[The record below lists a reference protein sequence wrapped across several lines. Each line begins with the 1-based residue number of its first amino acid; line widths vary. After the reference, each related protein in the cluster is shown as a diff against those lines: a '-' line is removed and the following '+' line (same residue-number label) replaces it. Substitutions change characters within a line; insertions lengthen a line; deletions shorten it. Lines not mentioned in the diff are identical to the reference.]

1 MHNAS
6 TPPFEFTR
14 PPTPPADADP
24 DRPHCQ
30 VSLIAQ
36 LGAGHRSRV
45 QAHLRELTLQDR
57 YLRFAHVISDDAIGA
72 YVRQI
77 RYGRDA
83 AFGAFDDAGE
93 LHGFAHLAFT
103 SGGDPAEL
111 GLSVSRCAR
120 RQGVGL
126 ALLQRAAAHARNR
139 GERLL
144 MMVYVPEN
152 TALESLARRAGMHVA
167 PDPAEAR
174 AYLALPPATPES
186 LLREAFGESVAAIDL
201 GFRLGAAAGSRRP
214 E

>member
-1 MHNAS
+1 MHNTRLIAS
-6 TPPFEFTR
+6 GIPDSAA
-14 PPTPPADADP
+14 PAAADG
-24 DRPHCQ
+24 DTDGIRCQ

-36 LGAGHRSRV
+36 LGAGHRPRV
-45 QAHLRELTLQDR
+45 QAHLQALSPEDR
-57 YLRFAHVISDDAIGA
+57 YLRFAHSISDDAIRG

-83 AFGAFDDAGE
+83 AFGAFDDDGE
-93 LHGFAHLAFT
+93 LQGFAHLAFA
-103 SGGDPAEL
+103 SDGGPAEL
-111 GLSVSRCAR
+111 GLSVARCAR

-139 GERLL
+139 GQPLL

-152 TALESLARRAGMHVA
+152 TALESLARRAGMHIA

-174 AYLALPPATPES
+174 AYLTLPPATPES

-201 GFRLGAAAGSRRP
+201 GFRLGAAASR
-214 E
+214 

>member
-1 MHNAS
+1 MHNTLLNSSGIADPAPRDPAGGGCDS
-6 TPPFEFTR
+6 TPC
-14 PPTPPADADP
+14 
-24 DRPHCQ
+24 H

-36 LGAGHRSRV
+36 LGTGHRARI
-45 QAHLRELTLQDR
+45 QAHLEALSPEDR
-57 YLRFAHVISDDAIGA
+57 YLRFAHSISNDAIGK

-83 AFGAFDDAGE
+83 AFGAFDDHGE
-93 LHGFAHLAFT
+93 LQGFAHLAFAGD
-103 SGGDPAEL
+103 GGPAEL
-111 GLSVSRCAR
+111 GLSVARCAR

-139 GERLL
+139 GQSLL

-152 TALESLARRAGMHVA
+152 SALESLARRAGMHIA

-174 AYLALPPATPES
+174 AFLTLPAATPES

-201 GFRLGAAAGSRRP
+201 GFRLGTAASR
-214 E
+214 